1 MTGSAPGC
9 RNSHH
14 HVLDFFHVLLRIHDI
29 PAVVQHGRDSRT
41 IADAG
46 LDIHNIDAALLVR
59 PGPGLLRST
68 CGSAFYHS
76 LLRAID
82 YFSPKV

>member
-1 MTGSAPGC
+1 MTGTAPGC

-14 HVLDFFHVLLRIHDI
+14 HVLDFFHILFRIHDI
-29 PAVVQHGRDSRT
+29 LAVVQHGRDSRT
-41 IADAG
+41 IADTG
-46 LDIHNIDAALLVR
+46 LDIHNIDATLLIR
-59 PGPGLLRST
+59 PGLLRST
-68 CGSAFYHS
+68 CGSAFNHS